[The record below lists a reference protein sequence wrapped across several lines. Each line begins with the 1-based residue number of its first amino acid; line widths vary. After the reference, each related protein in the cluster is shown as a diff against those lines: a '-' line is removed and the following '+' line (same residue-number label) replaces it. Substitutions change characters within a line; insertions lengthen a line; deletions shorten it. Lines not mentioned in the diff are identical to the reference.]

1 MDRESHS
8 RGTGFVT
15 GDLRAMVDE
24 LLGAQYV
31 VQREL
36 GRGGMGVVY
45 LAQERRLDRL
55 VAIKVLPPA
64 LNDSDLRERFL
75 REARTAAQLS
85 HPNIVPIFRAD
96 EIGDLAFFSMGYVD
110 GESFAESIQ
119 TRGRV
124 PAGEVVRV
132 LREAAW
138 ALAYAHARG
147 VIHRDVKPENLMI
160 ERGTGRVIV
169 TDFGIARDTR
179 ATPLTRDGWI
189 LGSVHYMSPEQVAG
203 DQLDGRSDLY
213 ALGIIGWQA
222 LSGRLPFD
230 AEQASAVL
238 MQHATQQLPSLQA
251 AAPDV
256 PRQVTAVI
264 ERCLAKRPDDRFPTG
279 EALAEALTA
288 AWEAAQREPGADP
301 AAAVVVSPE
310 RAQEI
315 WRRASELQAEAA
327 TRVQRRYRSGAGLP
341 DTESAVPTGSYRL
354 KDVEAA
360 AIEAG
365 IATEFVALA
374 IAEQGHA
381 APAPSAVESDRR
393 DRLYASLLGTRARSL
408 SVARAIPAPAR
419 QVLEAIGRVLPDDPF
434 FLSFRETVGGHPV
447 DGGVMIFNSKLIR
460 FSDNASTMNYSPFMY
475 RMTQI
480 DLRQLSVT
488 IRALGGA
495 TAATEVSVYGDL
507 RPGLGKN
514 LKWDSWIAGIAA
526 VGGTLAGGAA
536 GATVLGLG
544 ALLAL
549 PALGVGA
556 LLGAGALGGY
566 RWIYRRALAKA
577 TEELESLLLAVESS
591 IRAQSVFGGAPVPTP
606 MLPPRSRGSGDGSGG

>member
-1 MDRESHS
+1 
-8 RGTGFVT
+8 VT

-24 LLGAQYV
+24 LLGGQYV

-55 VAIKVLPPA
+55 VAIKVFPPA

-96 EIGDLAFFSMGYVD
+96 EIGDLVFFTMGYVD
-110 GESFAESIQ
+110 GESFAERIQ
-119 TRGRV
+119 ARGRV

-147 VIHRDVKPENLMI
+147 VVHRDVKPENLMI

-179 ATPLTRDGWI
+179 ATSITRDGWV
-189 LGSVHYMSPEQVAG
+189 LGTVHYMSPEQVAG
-203 DQLDGRSDLY
+203 DRLDGRSDLY

-238 MQHATQQLPSLQA
+238 LQHATQQVPSLQA

-256 PRQVTAVI
+256 PRQVVAVI
-264 ERCLAKRPDDRFPTG
+264 ERCLAKNPDDRFSTG
-279 EALAEALTA
+279 EELAEALTA
-288 AWEAAQREPGADP
+288 AWEAAQREPGADS
-301 AAAVVVSPE
+301 AAAVAVSPE

-327 TRVQRRYRSGAGLP
+327 TRVQRRYSTAQTQP
-341 DTESAVPTGSYRL
+341 DQEAAVPTGSYRL
-354 KDVEAA
+354 KDVESA

-374 IAEQGHA
+374 IAEQGAA
-381 APAPSAVESDRR
+381 APAPSASGSDRR
-393 DRLYASLLGTRARSL
+393 DRLYTSMLGTRARSL
-408 SVARAIPAPAR
+408 SVARAIPATAR
-419 QVLEAIGRVLPDDPF
+419 QVLEAIGRVFPDAPF
-434 FLSFRETVGGHPV
+434 LLSFRETVGGHPV
-447 DGGVMIFNSKLIR
+447 DGGVMIFNVKQLTAADYSG
-460 FSDNASTMNYSPFMY
+460 AGNYSPFTY
-475 RMTQI
+475 RMTQL
-480 DLRQLSVT
+480 DLRQVSVT
-488 IRALGGA
+488 IRALGGPA
-495 TAATEVSVYGDL
+495 AATEVSVYGDL
-507 RPGLGKN
+507 RPGLRKN
-514 LKWDSWIAGIAA
+514 LRWDSWIAGIVTA
-526 VGGTLAGGAA
+526 GGTTAGGVM
-536 GATVLGLG
+536 GAVALGLG
-544 ALLAL
+544 ALAAA
-549 PALGVGA
+549 PAIGAGA
-556 LLGAGALGGY
+556 LLGSGALGWY
-566 RWIYRRALAKA
+566 RWVYRRALAKG
-577 TEELESLLLAVESS
+577 TQELESLLLAIESS
-591 IRAQSVFGGAPVPTP
+591 IRAQSVFGGAPVPMP
-606 MLPPRSRGSGDGSGG
+606 MLPRRE

>member
-1 MDRESHS
+1 MIDERL
-8 RGTGFVT
+8 
-15 GDLRAMVDE
+15 GD
-24 LLGAQYV
+24 QYV

-36 GRGGMGVVY
+36 GRGGMAVVY
-45 LAQERRLDRL
+45 LARERRLDRL

-64 LNDSDLRERFL
+64 LDDADLRERFL

-96 EIGDLAFFSMGYVD
+96 EIGDLAFFTMGYVD
-110 GESFAESIQ
+110 GESFAERIQ

-179 ATPLTRDGWI
+179 ATNITREGWI
-189 LGSVHYMSPEQVAG
+189 LGSVHYMSPEQAAG
-203 DQLDGRSDLY
+203 VQLDGRSDLY
-213 ALGIIGWQA
+213 ALGIVGWQA
-222 LSGRLPFD
+222 LTGRLPFE

-238 MQHATQQLPSLQA
+238 MQHATRQAPSLQA
-251 AAPDV
+251 AAPDA

-264 ERCLAKRPDDRFPTG
+264 ERCLAKSPADRFPTG

-288 AWEAAQREPGADP
+288 AWEAAEREPDTNS
-301 AAAVVVSPE
+301 AAAVAVSPE

-327 TRVQRRYRSGAGLP
+327 TRLQRRYRTAA
-341 DTESAVPTGSYRL
+341 AVPAQEATVPTDSYSL

-374 IAEQGHA
+374 IAEQGQA
-381 APAPSAVESDRR
+381 APVPSAPGSERR
-393 DRLYASLLGTRARSL
+393 DRLYTSLLGTGARSL
-408 SVARAIPAPAR
+408 SVARTIPATAR
-419 QVLEAIGRVLPDDPF
+419 EVLETIGRVFPEAPF

-447 DGGVMIFNSKLIR
+447 DGGVMIFNVKLVR
-460 FSDNASTMNYSPFMY
+460 AADGLNFSAFMY

-480 DLRQLSVT
+480 DLTQISVT
-488 IRALGGA
+488 IRALGGP
-495 TAATEVSVYGDL
+495 TAATEVSVHGDL
-507 RPGLGKN
+507 RPGLRKN
-514 LKWDSWIAGIAA
+514 LTWDSWFAGTAA
-526 VGGTLAGGAA
+526 AGGAA
-536 GATVLGLG
+536 AGGAVGAVGLGLG
-544 ALLAL
+544 AVLAAV
-549 PALGVGA
+549 PAIGMGA
-556 LLGAGALGGY
+556 LFGAGTLGWY
-566 RWIYRRALAKA
+566 RWGYRRALAKA

-591 IRAQSVFGGAPVPTP
+591 ITAQSVFGGAPVRARVS
-606 MLPPRSRGSGDGSGG
+606 PPQSPDSGHSSGR